1 MSIYRK
7 PSKWKNGEFPKERIL
22 SIALHQ
28 QSFIVDIYNPRD
40 RNRANKAKRM
50 TLEGY
55 LKYEGIEGRYR
66 TYTITPQGKEFL
78 LQLRSKP

>member
-7 PSKWKNGEFPKERIL
+7 PSKWKDGEFPQERIL

-28 QSFIVDIYNPRD
+28 QSFIVDRYDPRE

-50 TLEGY
+50 ALEGY

-66 TYTITPQGKEFL
+66 KYTITPQGKDL
-78 LQLRSKP
+78 LLHLRSKP